1 MTSTPSKPSR
11 LAPYR
16 EALAALSK
24 RTRTPLPSLAVSFAI
39 LHELTAVLPLVGF
52 FYGARALGV
61 GEGLVR
67 AIAQP
72 RGSATAQDEQ
82 ASNEYLSRFRDT
94 WAGQRFREWMVEG
107 EIRAERVGRRYG
119 WFGFEKGSKVEGGSA
134 ESRSA
139 EAEAALVSGR
149 IAGDVAN
156 AVVAYALTK
165 AFLPVRIGLSLY
177 LSPAFSRTL
186 VQPIGSTFAR
196 LFRR

>member
-1 MTSTPSKPSR
+1 MSSTPPKPSR
-11 LAPYR
+11 LAPYK
-16 EALAALSK
+16 EALAALSQ

-39 LHELTAVLPLVGF
+39 LHELTAILPLVGF

-67 AIAQP
+67 AVAQP
-72 RGSATAQDEQ
+72 RGIVSGQDEG
-82 ASNEYLSRFRDT
+82 ASTQYLSRFRDT
-94 WAGQRFREWMVEG
+94 WAGQRFKEWMVEG
-107 EIRAERVGRRYG
+107 EMRAERVGRRYG
-119 WFGFEKGSKVEGGSA
+119 WFGFEKGSKVDGGSL

-177 LSPAFSRTL
+177 LSPALSRGVL
-186 VQPIGSTFAR
+186 QPIGSAFAR